1 MMIVMGVINTQI
13 PFLLHEM
20 TGDREREKKSK
31 TSLIDKNTINKT
43 EKGCRYSSSYQQ
55 GEEAKGSWGLS
66 S

>member
-1 MMIVMGVINTQI
+1 MMIVMDVINTQI

-20 TGDREREKKSK
+20 TGDREKKKSK

-43 EKGCRYSSSYQQ
+43 EKGCHYSSSYQQ